1 MKDRGRNESKAKISN
16 LVPEDNDSQHS
27 MVPCSVPNTM
37 LSTWCTP
44 NSLNLYNN
52 CFEVG
57 HTFEVSYNY
66 KPHFII
72 TVVKTTTSKMTSL
85 SKSSY

>member
-1 MKDRGRNESKAKISN
+1 
-16 LVPEDNDSQHS
+16 
-27 MVPCSVPNTM
+27 MVPCSVPSTM
-37 LSTWCTP
+37 LSTWYTP

-57 HTFEVSYNY
+57 HTFEVNYHY

-72 TVVKTTTSKMTSL
+72 IVVKTTIIKMTSP

>member
-1 MKDRGRNESKAKISN
+1 MNPGPKYPN

-27 MVPCSVPNTM
+27 MVPCSVPNTTAKY
-37 LSTWCTP
+37 LRCTP
-44 NSLNLYNN
+44 NSLNLYCHS

-72 TVVKTTTSKMTSL
+72 TVVKTTTSKMASL